1 MPSSL
6 AYTRKFIILK
16 KEFSNIGGNPKG
28 HCKLEIKGIR
38 GLVTVNIENA
48 EKDKAY
54 NVVFVLNDSGNNVW
68 NLGKIFTDELGKGKG
83 EYVFLQQELEKEN
96 LFLDKISGILI
107 VRDGKV
113 LLGGYLDQE
122 NGSIQ
127 RYIDTMPLSPIIES
141 KEEPKEEKIEVE
153 EVEESIE
160 VEKIEKVEQSAVVEE
175 IIEIQEIEEAQE
187 IQEAKVVEEVQEVEK
202 ETIEEPEEEVCTE
215 PKEEVYTES
224 IKQEYNPIY
233 DIPAKEQEIDSIYD
247 IPAKEQEIDPI
258 YHVPAQEMEY
268 NPLYDIPAR
277 EPEYNPEYDIPA
289 KEPVVEAIEE
299 EAIEELMILEEG
311 EPQELEVEEVQ
322 ELEVEKV
329 QEVKELEEDIEETV
343 VGLDEDD
350 EDDFEPDYKTLDY
363 MKKLNQKNQT
373 TNYVLSILRF
383 FPYIEP
389 FKYKLKGYNWWIVEL
404 DKENEYRAFLP
415 YFSYII
421 GGNNK
426 EFYRENTAT
435 CSQLMD
441 KYQHYLFGLY
451 NEGENVKYFVYGIPG
466 KFMREEHP
474 YVGER
479 EFNTWYEGINAEGY
493 WIIHIDPMT
502 GKPVDSPVSMIPTD

>member
-122 NGSIQ
+122 NGTIQ

-160 VEKIEKVEQSAVVEE
+160 VEKIEKVEQSSVVEE
-175 IIEIQEIEEAQE
+175 VIEIQEIEETQE
-187 IQEAKVVEEVQEVEK
+187 IQETKVVEEVQEVEK
-202 ETIEEPEEEVCTE
+202 ETIEEPEEEVCVE

-233 DIPAKEQEIDSIYD
+233 DIPAKEQEI
-247 IPAKEQEIDPI
+247 EPI

-277 EPEYNPEYDIPA
+277 EPEYNPKYDIPA
-289 KEPVVEAIEE
+289 KEPVAEALEE
-299 EAIEELMILEEG
+299 EAIEELMILEE
-311 EPQELEVEEVQ
+311 EVQ
-322 ELEVEKV
+322 ELEVE
-329 QEVKELEEDIEETV
+329 ELEENIEETV
-343 VGLDEDD
+343 VGLDADDEDD

-502 GKPVDSPVSMIPTD
+502 GKPVDSPVSMMPTD